1 MVILIKINTFNTP
14 QTKTIIL
21 KGYNGDMNT
30 WYEGI
35 SMNDVEMLKMDVRG
49 NNSKCLPLI

>member
-1 MVILIKINTFNTP
+1 MKINTFCTP

-21 KGYNGDMNT
+21 KGYSGDMT
-30 WYEGI
+30 TCT
-35 SMNDVEMLKMDVRG
+35 SMNDVEMLKMDIRG